1 MTAPP
6 TPSRRSADDQVDPP
20 INSPAGHDI
29 SLDHHDIA
37 VPAEASALHRSRPA
51 SPMRASRYLL
61 ALGVTAA
68 LVLAV
73 TWLFVVMAPLAF
85 LDPEY
90 PYWLAKQELL
100 RQCDLGTV
108 LVVGDSRAATDIIP
122 ARLGVTTTNLAVGGG
137 EAIEAY
143 ATVRRAL
150 ACPNPPLRVVIS
162 FDAAHF
168 VSPDL
173 FWDRSVRFGALDYAE
188 LRELR
193 TISEALGDTAIL
205 DQKRADGLPRGLRA
219 LLYAAHFPGLYFNSL
234 LQGGVVLR
242 WWENR
247 AALHAGLAAR
257 GQYFFGTAAG
267 SNVVA
272 AEGHL
277 AGFTP
282 LPVLD
287 AYFDRLLALLAARH
301 IETDFVAMP
310 LNAATARMVR
320 PVVRQGFTAYL
331 AGYAARYPNFHIL
344 GSLMPAWQDGWFG
357 DEFAHLNPAG
367 AALFSAGFG
376 DCLRIRL
383 ADQAAAQLALRQIPR
398 GIPTKIPREVVP
410 EGRRQLAAR
419 VTDAAC
425 AALDQPPLQDAPPST
440 QNAAQWGWFNAT
452 GRAASAS
459 VSPISKRGS

>member
-1 MTAPP
+1 M
-6 TPSRRSADDQVDPP
+6 R
-20 INSPAGHDI
+20 AGHY
-29 SLDHHDIA
+29 
-37 VPAEASALHRSRPA
+37 V
-51 SPMRASRYLL
+51 L

-68 LVLAV
+68 LVLAL

-100 RQCDLGTV
+100 HRCDLGTV

-143 ATVRRAL
+143 ATIRRAL

-162 FDAAHF
+162 LDAAHF
-168 VSPDL
+168 VRPDL

-193 TISEALGDTAIL
+193 TISEALGDTSVL
-205 DQKRADGLPRGLRA
+205 DQKRADGLSRGLRV
-219 LLYAAHFPGLYFNSL
+219 LLYAAQFPGLYFNSL

-247 AALHAGLAAR
+247 AALETGLAAR

-267 SNVVA
+267 SSVVA
-272 AEGHL
+272 AEGHI
-277 AGFTP
+277 ASFKS

-301 IETDFVAMP
+301 IETDFIAMP
-310 LNAATARMVR
+310 LNDATAREVR
-320 PVVRQGFTAYL
+320 PALRQGFAAYL
-331 AGYAARYPNFHIL
+331 AGHAARYPNFHIV

-367 AALFSAGFG
+367 AALFSAAFG

-383 ADQAAAQLALRQIPR
+383 AETAQGARQQIPR
-398 GIPTKIPREVVP
+398 AALLEFPPGIAAEGPTKI
-410 EGRRQLAAR
+410 AAP
-419 VTDAAC
+419 VTDAC
-425 AALDQPPLQDAPPST
+425 TALDQPPLQDAPPST

-459 VSPISKRGS
+459 VPPISKRGS